1 MFCRAANLA
10 LTLLFATAL
19 TVSAQEPIAAIPQAA
34 TTLSEAVAR
43 ASTADAGQAGQA
55 GLAPTTLWSM
65 SQAPKKR
72 PTMLP
77 VLYGTY
83 GMLAAADIV
92 STKKAINN
100 GAYEANPLAKGGN
113 LGSTIAIKA
122 GTGAATFF
130 AAEKLWKKSRVGA
143 IALMVAA
150 NSLSAVVVS
159 HNLQN
164 ARR

>member
-1 MFCRAANLA
+1 MSYRTATLTLTLFFAGA
-10 LTLLFATAL
+10 LTL
-19 TVSAQEPIAAIPQAA
+19 SAQETIPSLPP
-34 TTLSEAVAR
+34 TVTPL
-43 ASTADAGQAGQA
+43 ADAIGHVAAVDAG
-55 GLAPTTLWSM
+55 PTVTLWSM

-72 PTMLP
+72 PVMLP

-83 GMLAAADIV
+83 GLLSAMDIV
-92 STKKAINN
+92 STKKALNN
-100 GAYEANPLAKGGN
+100 GAHEANPLAKGGN

-122 GTGAATFF
+122 VTGAATFF

-143 IALMVAA
+143 VALMVAA
-150 NSLSAVVVS
+150 NSLSAAVVS

>member
-1 MFCRAANLA
+1 MSYRTAALTVTLFFAGA
-10 LTLLFATAL
+10 LTL
-19 TVSAQEPIAAIPQAA
+19 SAQETAAAVTPLAQSIAHAA
-34 TTLSEAVAR
+34 AV
-43 ASTADAGQAGQA
+43 DAG
-55 GLAPTTLWSM
+55 PTVTLWSM

-72 PTMLP
+72 PVMLP

-83 GMLAAADIV
+83 GLLSAMDIV
-92 STKKAINN
+92 STKKALNN
-100 GAYEANPLAKGGN
+100 GAHEANPLAKGGN

-122 GTGAATFF
+122 VTGAATFL

-143 IALMVAA
+143 VALMVAA
-150 NSLSAVVVS
+150 NSLSAMVVS